1 MPEQIKDDTLIFAE
15 ILTSNKDSN
24 KIDIDIFASD
34 SHATCFWVC
43 DTDETSVNYA
53 HVIRVPDNDKTVLTR
68 VTTSH
73 AFIYGEANAVYKYIE
88 TA

>member
-34 SHATCFWVC
+34 SHATCFWVH
-43 DTDETSVNYA
+43 DTDEVSVNYA
-53 HVIRVPDNDKTVLTR
+53 HVIRVSGNDKTVLTR

-73 AFIYGEANAVYKYIE
+73 AFIYGEADAVYAYV
-88 TA
+88 ASA